1 MSVFNVEITDAKA
14 LEKALGLFKGGC
26 MKEHWLVAVDKQ
38 VKIYDVVDIYFDD
51 RASAELEAKRLN
63 EIETN
68 FNLVYE
74 VWSEP
79 V

>member
-1 MSVFNVEITDAKA
+1 MRTEY
-14 LEKALGLFKGGC
+14 
-26 MKEHWLVAVDKQ
+26 WLVAVDKQ
-38 VKIYDVVDIYFDD
+38 VRIYDVVDIYFDD
-51 RASAELEAKRLN
+51 KESACKEAIRLN

-74 VWSEP
+74 VWDDP

>member
-1 MSVFNVEITDAKA
+1 MR
-14 LEKALGLFKGGC
+14 
-26 MKEHWLVAVDKQ
+26 KESWLVAVDKQ
-38 VKIYDVVDIYFDD
+38 VKIYDIVAVYFDD
-51 RASAELEAKRLN
+51 KQSADEEAQRLN

-74 VWSEP
+74 VWDEP